1 MFAFTPQRAKDTYEP
16 WLTHKFALPLFL
28 GVIRVVRTLSAHVL
42 EGDKTDNSLKKKP
55 KQKKEAGVSSEGN
68 PAMSMALPG

>member
-16 WLTHKFALPLFL
+16 WLAHQFALPLFL
-28 GVIRVVRTLSAHVL
+28 GVIRVICTLSAHVL
-42 EGDKTDNSLKKKP
+42 EGDETDNSPKKTRT
-55 KQKKEAGVSSEGN
+55 KKEAGVSREGT